1 MKTRLINL
9 LLTIIL
15 INQAASESVVFS
27 RGEGG
32 YYCIKIPSILTT
44 SRGTLL
50 AFGEARMYSCS
61 DYTQTDLVYKRST
74 DAGRTWS
81 SMRILYK
88 ADNNSSNFTRVGNI
102 APVQLKTSNQR
113 ILAPF
118 CRDNLIVMQT
128 YSDDDGVTFS
138 TPQVVPNVTR
148 PDWKWV
154 GLGPPAGLLLQSN
167 RILIPAYYST
177 RPNDNGLLSTGYV
190 MLNDHD
196 GRVDKWYLGGEFRD
210 EFYFPN
216 ECQAVEL
223 KNNSVLINARSLDTK
238 RVSAYSDDGG
248 VSFRRVETFATL
260 VQPITGCQGSM
271 VFQPSSQL
279 LFYSGLDTKSLVR
292 SKLSLYVSKDYGKS
306 WVLVKLVF
314 AGSSSYSALTLLDE
328 NKIGLLYEWANKTD
342 IIFDPDYISYTVVY

>member
-1 MKTRLINL
+1 MKIINL
-9 LLTIIL
+9 LLTLIL
-15 INQAASESVVFS
+15 IKQAASESVVVFR

-32 YYCIKIPSILTT
+32 YSCIKIPSILTT

-50 AFGEARMYSCS
+50 AFGEARVHSCS
-61 DYTQTDLVYKRST
+61 DYAQTDLVYKRST

-81 SMRILYK
+81 RMRVLVK
-88 ADNNSSNFTRVGNI
+88 ANNSSNFTRVGNI
-102 APVQLKTSNQR
+102 APVQLKTSNRR

-138 TPQVVPNVTR
+138 TPVVVPNVTR

-196 GRVDKWYLGGEFRD
+196 GRADKWYVGGEFRD

-223 KNNSVLINARSLDTK
+223 KNNSVLVNARTLDTK
-238 RVSAYSDDGG
+238 RVSAHSDDGG
-248 VSFRRVETFATL
+248 VSFRGRVDTFATL

-271 VFQPSSQL
+271 VFQTSSQL

-292 SKLSLYVSKDYGKS
+292 SNLSLYVSKDYGKS
-306 WVLVKLVF
+306 WILVKTVF
-314 AGSSSYSALTLLDE
+314 SGSSSYSALTLLDE

-342 IIFDPDYISYTVVY
+342 LIFNPDYISYTVVY